1 MQERQP
7 SYRECAKLPILQRS
21 IESTRPL
28 ENGYVLLPSGRF
40 LAHPVS
46 EISFSRK
53 QVSVNRSQ
61 SQGKITMCEVST
73 SSLLNN
79 SWLSARQVCHVRP
92 RVQKG
97 VQKTD
102 LPYLRVNMRCCPQ
115 VVEQPEFKW
124 ECCSIGATYSI
135 IPATISV
142 GKFWQLPLSSP
153 AITSLEDVDI
163 TPMVRPDHIQ
173 EVREHT
179 LPQPV
184 IIDPVKFVGSASY
197 VSCRL
202 QLHHLKYHNSG
213 MSCEILPRWQIC
225 HMRDKMH
232 GEVVHTGKL

>member
-92 RVQKG
+92 RVQNG
-97 VQKTD
+97 GKTYPTCR
-102 LPYLRVNMRCCPQ
+102 LTCAAAL
-115 VVEQPEFKW
+115 K
-124 ECCSIGATYSI
+124 SS
-135 IPATISV
+135 
-142 GKFWQLPLSSP
+142 SSP
-153 AITSLEDVDI
+153 SSNENAAALEPLIASFQQLSLSESSDSYHS
-163 TPMVRPDHIQ
+163 PH
-173 EVREHT
+173 
-179 LPQPV
+179 QP
-184 IIDPVKFVGSASY
+184 SRAS
-197 VSCRL
+197 R
-202 QLHHLKYHNSG
+202 
-213 MSCEILPRWQIC
+213 
-225 HMRDKMH
+225 
-232 GEVVHTGKL
+232 T